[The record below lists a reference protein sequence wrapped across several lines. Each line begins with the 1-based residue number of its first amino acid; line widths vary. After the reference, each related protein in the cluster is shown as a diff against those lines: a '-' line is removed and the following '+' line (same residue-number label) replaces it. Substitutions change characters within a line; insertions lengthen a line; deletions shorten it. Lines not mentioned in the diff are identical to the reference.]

1 VILLYLWIVSLC
13 VRLKLRDLFR
23 VRKRL
28 GVFFFFHVVWNF
40 SVHLGWR
47 FLHDMI
53 FCVSFPCFYVDWKSQ
68 VTLDAESTLFW
79 ATHDKIFSGCEWG
92 SFSCFYLNPLLE
104 HCELPMMLY
113 DLLRASII
121 FVLLLAPWARVGLKF
136 FFRCDLIRLWAA
148 GAGLLVQSCNCC
160 VWVSFSLQVG
170 P

>member
-1 VILLYLWIVSLC
+1 MIFIVPLNSLTVCKAQSGVIFSG
-13 VRLKLRDLFR
+13 RE
-23 VRKRL
+23 KRL
-28 GVFFFFHVVWNF
+28 GVFFFFRVVWNF

-136 FFRCDLIRLWAA
+136 FFRCDLIRLWGGSWVA
-148 GAGLLVQSCNCC
+148 GPELQLLC
-160 VWVSFSLQVG
+160 VS
-170 P
+170 

>member
-1 VILLYLWIVSLC
+1 MLGS
-13 VRLKLRDLFR
+13 KLRDLFR
-23 VRKRL
+23 AWEKA
-28 GVFFFFHVVWNF
+28 GGIFF
-40 SVHLGWR
+40 
-47 FLHDMI
+47 
-53 FCVSFPCFYVDWKSQ
+53 SF
-68 VTLDAESTLFW
+68 ALFW
-79 ATHDKIFSGCEWG
+79 TSVCIWAEDFCMIWSFVFPSRAFTLTASPKLPLALRARCFGLPTIRSFQDVNGG